1 MDETL
6 KKERAAVKG
15 LFNGVQNSFV
25 RVVTSHSDAAIV
37 KEIFSNVKE
46 GWSRLQLKQ
55 FAKTC

>member
-1 MDETL
+1 M
-6 KKERAAVKG
+6 KG
-15 LFNGVQNSFV
+15 LFNGVQNSFG

>member
-15 LFNGVQNSFV
+15 LFNGVQNSFG

>member
-1 MDETL
+1 M
-6 KKERAAVKG
+6 KG

>member
-6 KKERAAVKG
+6 KKERAVVKG
-15 LFNGVQNSFV
+15 LFNGVQNSFF